1 MAFTTAQLRAYQRVC
16 DPGSGRILVIAM
28 DQRSSMLGL
37 IQVPGGASADDLVD
51 AKLDL
56 VAHLG
61 NEAPAVLLDP
71 TTVVPRVVTDGVLA
85 RDTALMVGMD
95 ATGYEPGA
103 DGLRVS
109 RVVDGVDARRVRA
122 VGGDVAKMNVYMR
135 PDREGLDSHPARL
148 ISSIVED
155 CAREDI
161 LLAIEIL
168 TYALDGESPADYQAR
183 APELVVQAAA
193 IAREC
198 GAQMMKLQYPGSL
211 EACAAVTETLGDI
224 PWAVLSG
231 GVDHSTFLD
240 NLRTALKGG
249 ASGAIAGPLALE
261 GLPARRPRG
270 DRAASPRGGGAAATG
285 APGCPCRGA
294 RLASCRDEAPFDARW
309 SHRRRRRR
317 RHQHPRRTRRA

>member
-1 MAFTTAQLRAYQRVC
+1 MAFTTAQLRAYQRIC

-37 IQVPGGASADDLVD
+37 IRVSGTATADDLVD

-71 TTVVPRVVTDGVLA
+71 TTVVPQVVTDGVLA

-109 RVVDGVDARRVRA
+109 RVVEGVDASRVRA

-148 ISSIVED
+148 IASVVED
-155 CAREDI
+155 CAREGI
-161 LLAIEIL
+161 LVAIEIL
-168 TYALDGESPADYQAR
+168 TYPLEGESAEDYQAV
-183 APELVVQAAA
+183 APELIVQAAA

-198 GAQMMKLQYPGSL
+198 GAPMLKLQYPGSL
-211 EACAAVTETLGDI
+211 EGCAAVTDTLGDI
-224 PWAVLSG
+224 PWAVLSA
-231 GVDHSTFLD
+231 GVDHETFVK
-240 NLRTALKGG
+240 NLRTALSGG
-249 ASGAIAGPLALE
+249 AAGAIAGRSLWKDCLLGDREAT
-261 GLPARRPRG
+261 ARRLRGVAVPRLREVEAVLAEG
-270 DRAASPRGGGAAATG
+270 RA
-285 APGCPCRGA
+285 
-294 RLASCRDEAPFDARW
+294 
-309 SHRRRRRR
+309 
-317 RHQHPRRTRRA
+317 

>member
-1 MAFTTAQLRAYQRVC
+1 MAFTTAQLRAYQRVS

-37 IQVPGGASADDLVD
+37 IQLPGGASADDLVD

-71 TTVVPRVVTDGVLA
+71 TTVVPRVITDGVLA

-135 PDREGLDSHPARL
+135 PDKEGLDSHPARL

-161 LLAIEIL
+161 LVAIEIL
-168 TYALDGESPADYQAR
+168 TYALEGESPADYRAK

-231 GVDHSTFLD
+231 GVDHAAFLD
-240 NLRTALKGG
+240 NLRTALEGG
-249 ASGAIAGPLALE
+249 ASGAIAGRSLWKDCL
-261 GLPARRPRG
+261 LG
-270 DRAASPRGGGAAATG
+270 DRAATARRLREVAVPRLRDLQAA
-285 APGCPCRGA
+285 
-294 RLASCRDEAPFDARW
+294 LAEVPA
-309 SHRRRRRR
+309 
-317 RHQHPRRTRRA
+317 

>member
-1 MAFTTAQLRAYQRVC
+1 MTLTTAQSRAYQRIC
-16 DPGSGRILVIAM
+16 DPVSGRILVIAM

-37 IQVPGGASADDLVD
+37 IQVPREATNADLINS
-51 AKLDL
+51 KLDL

-71 TTVVPRVVTDGVLA
+71 TTVVPQVISDGVLA
-85 RDTALMVGMD
+85 RDTALMIGMD

-109 RVVDGVDARRVRA
+109 HVVEGVDARRVRA

-135 PDREGLDSHPARL
+135 PDREGLDAHPARL
-148 ISSIVED
+148 ISSVVED
-155 CAREDI
+155 CAREDL

-168 TYALDGESPADYQAR
+168 TYALPDESPEDYRGA
-183 APELVVQAAA
+183 APELVVKAAA
-193 IAREC
+193 IARGC

-211 EACAAVTETLGDI
+211 DACAAVTETLGDI

-231 GVDHSTFLD
+231 GVDHATFLV

-249 ASGAIAGPLALE
+249 ASGAIAGRSLWKDCL
-261 GLPARRPRG
+261 LG
-270 DRAASPRGGGAAATG
+270 DRAATAKRLSEVAVPRLREVEAV
-285 APGCPCRGA
+285 
-294 RLASCRDEAPFDARW
+294 LAEVPA
-309 SHRRRRRR
+309 
-317 RHQHPRRTRRA
+317 

>member
-1 MAFTTAQLRAYQRVC
+1 MAFTTAQLRAYQRIC

-37 IQVPGGASADDLVD
+37 IRVSGTATADDLVD

-71 TTVVPRVVTDGVLA
+71 TTVVPQVVTDGVLA

-109 RVVDGVDARRVRA
+109 RVVEGVDASRVRA

-148 ISSIVED
+148 IASVVED
-155 CAREDI
+155 CAREGI
-161 LLAIEIL
+161 LVAIEIL
-168 TYALDGESPADYQAR
+168 TYPLEGESAEDYQAV
-183 APELVVQAAA
+183 APELIVQAAA

-198 GAQMMKLQYPGSL
+198 GAPMLKLQYPGSL
-211 EACAAVTETLGDI
+211 EGCAAVTDTLGDI
-224 PWAVLSG
+224 PWAVLSA
-231 GVDHSTFLD
+231 GVDHETFVK
-240 NLRTALKGG
+240 NLRTALSGG
-249 ASGAIAGPLALE
+249 AAGAIAGRSLWKDCL
-261 GLPARRPRG
+261 LG
-270 DRAASPRGGGAAATG
+270 DREATAQRLREVAVPRLREVEAV
-285 APGCPCRGA
+285 
-294 RLASCRDEAPFDARW
+294 LAEG
-309 SHRRRRRR
+309 
-317 RHQHPRRTRRA
+317 RA

>member
-1 MAFTTAQLRAYQRVC
+1 MAFTTAQLRAYQRIC

-37 IQVPGGASADDLVD
+37 IQVSGTATADDLVN

-71 TTVVPRVVTDGVLA
+71 TTVVPQVVTDGVLA

-109 RVVDGVDARRVRA
+109 RVVEGVDASRVRA

-148 ISSIVED
+148 IASVVED
-155 CAREDI
+155 CAREGI
-161 LLAIEIL
+161 LVAIEIL
-168 TYALDGESPADYQAR
+168 TYPLEGESAEDYQAA
-183 APELVVQAAA
+183 APELIVQAAA

-198 GAQMMKLQYPGSL
+198 GAPMLKLQYPGSL
-211 EACAAVTETLGDI
+211 EGCAAVTDTLGDI
-224 PWAVLSG
+224 PWAVLSA
-231 GVDHSTFLD
+231 GVDHETFVK
-240 NLRTALKGG
+240 NLRTALSGG
-249 ASGAIAGPLALE
+249 ASGAIAGRSLWKDCL
-261 GLPARRPRG
+261 LG
-270 DRAASPRGGGAAATG
+270 DREATAQRLREVAVPRLREVEAV
-285 APGCPCRGA
+285 
-294 RLASCRDEAPFDARW
+294 LAEG
-309 SHRRRRRR
+309 
-317 RHQHPRRTRRA
+317 RA

>member
-1 MAFTTAQLRAYQRVC
+1 MAFTTAQLRAYQKIC
-16 DPGSGRILVIAM
+16 DPSSGRMLVIAM

-37 IQVPGGASADDLVD
+37 IQVSGEATSADLVN

-71 TTVVPRVVTDGVLA
+71 TTVIPQVITDGVLA
-85 RDTALMVGMD
+85 RDTALMIGMD

-109 RVVDGVDARRVRA
+109 RVVEGVDARRVRA

-135 PDREGLDSHPARL
+135 PDREGLDGHPARL

-155 CAREDI
+155 CAREDV
-161 LLAIEIL
+161 LLAVEIL
-168 TYALDGESPADYQAR
+168 TYKLEDESPEAYRAA
-183 APELVVQAAA
+183 APELVVRAAA

-198 GAQMMKLQYPGSL
+198 GAEMMKLQYPGSL
-211 EACAAVTETLGDI
+211 EACAAVTQTLGDI

-231 GVDHSTFLD
+231 GVDHAAFLE
-240 NLRTALKGG
+240 NLRTALQGG
-249 ASGAIAGPLALE
+249 ASGAIAGRSLWKDCL
-261 GLPARRPRG
+261 LG
-270 DRAASPRGGGAAATG
+270 DRAATATRLREVAVPRLREVEAV
-285 APGCPCRGA
+285 
-294 RLASCRDEAPFDARW
+294 LAEASA
-309 SHRRRRRR
+309 
-317 RHQHPRRTRRA
+317 

>member
-1 MAFTTAQLRAYQRVC
+1 MAFTTAQTRAYQRIC
-16 DPGSGRILVIAM
+16 DPDSGRIMVIAM
-28 DQRSSMLGL
+28 DQRGSMLRL
-37 IQVPGGASADDLVD
+37 IQVEGDASKEDLVN

-56 VAHLG
+56 VRNLG

-71 TTVVPRVVTDGVLA
+71 TTVIPEVVDDAVLA

-95 ATGYEPGA
+95 ETGYQPGA

-109 RVVDGVDARRVRA
+109 RVVDGVDAKRVRA

-135 PDREGLDSHPARL
+135 PDKEGLDSYPARL

-155 CAREDI
+155 CDREDV

-168 TYALDGESPADYQAR
+168 TYPLEDETPEDYTAA
-183 APELVVQAAA
+183 APELVAKAAA

-211 EACAAVTETLGDI
+211 EACQAVTETLGDI

-231 GVDHSTFLD
+231 GVDHATFVE
-240 NLRTALKGG
+240 NLRTALNGG
-249 ASGAIAGPLALE
+249 ASGAIAGRSLWKDCL
-261 GLPARRPRG
+261 LG
-270 DRAASPRGGGAAATG
+270 DRTATAQKLREVAVPRLREVQAV
-285 APGCPCRGA
+285 
-294 RLASCRDEAPFDARW
+294 LAEVPA
-309 SHRRRRRR
+309 
-317 RHQHPRRTRRA
+317 